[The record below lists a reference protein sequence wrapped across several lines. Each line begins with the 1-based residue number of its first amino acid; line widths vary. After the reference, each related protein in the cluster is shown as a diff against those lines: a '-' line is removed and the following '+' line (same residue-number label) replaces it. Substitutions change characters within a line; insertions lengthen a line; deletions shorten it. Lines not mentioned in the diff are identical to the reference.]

1 MPLHPF
7 ELYKCEKCRYLFFN
21 LYPYSYPLFLLL
33 QRGKHEILGLIA
45 FRSRLYAEFKIDLPT
60 KEIELL
66 MSHFDP
72 QKKGEINLNVVLGSA
87 QSNYD
92 KWKKGK
98 QDLKGLKKLD
108 SVRQHRQ
115 EQRQIYLSKRSEGIQ
130 KSTEMLANILNILKE
145 HSFNLLITK
154 DTRLTAQS
162 RRLVMN
168 SSLFQA
174 LLDDLGIRL
183 SSKERKLLEERY
195 IHTKA
200 GTIDFLKFKSE
211 FLTLGA
217 ELLLRKRRSTESNL
231 ANIKEKIEVSVSQ
244 TSIAVE
250 MTKEV
255 KEDEK
260 NEKKMLNQSLKSILK
275 SAPRTS
281 CTPSLDNSYD
291 SNEILEDSQNISG
304 SLNSSTALSI
314 IPNFIR
320 TSSSQ
325 ATSQSNLI
333 AKLALGSSEMQ
344 ILAANQPN
352 YMNKLVLTNND
363 IEDIFAAV
371 ASANNSVNNT
381 PMKSAMKM
389 KGSGRKLK
397 PLAAPLSG
405 IGHFRKNRKASTI
418 VEDDADYSLTG
429 SEGNTAANSEINTA
443 RTGKGD
449 GELINEKSST
459 KMKNLDLDNST
470 SNFSC
475 FSPLTTRGRT
485 GEQHYFGDNS
495 VLLDGLGMKSKR
507 VKNTDKEQGNG
518 INVKKGNDMGNG
530 CNEGFKNENG
540 VLDHEIQMM
549 LNTNQEDDLSIESH
563 KPFGKG
569 EKKND
574 FTVINDGE
582 WQTSSNRI
590 GFNHHACGGESH
602 DTVLSEVSSTC
613 GFMGELII
621 DNDNDS
627 DNDNK
632 GDDSSNF
639 SPRRG
644 GGGKGGPGSR
654 SVISAAGTEITE
666 QVLLKHYSGKV
677 LSQMNKK
684 NDNIRSKNAL
694 ESLLDDFG
702 SMDLTNFNESQKV
715 ELNEGKEYDEE
726 TERRKRD
733 EEEDERE
740 ALKYLWEE
748 EDEERNKGDGQ
759 DVNENSKFELK
770 NDEKLSETSGVDLE
784 VKVEAEVAEEQV
796 GEFKIY
802 DPRQDSNLSNS
813 VNLHLYKVCPEVEIE
828 DKVGVNSVNQ

>member
-1 MPLHPF
+1 M
-7 ELYKCEKCRYLFFN
+7 
-21 LYPYSYPLFLLL
+21 YPYFYPLFFHC

-72 QKKGEINLNVVLGSA
+72 QKKDEIDLNLVLGSA
-87 QSNYD
+87 QLNYD

-98 QDLKGLKKLD
+98 QDLKGIKKLD
-108 SVRQHRQ
+108 SVRQHRL
-115 EQRQIYLSKRSEGIQ
+115 EQRQIHLSKRSEGIQ
-130 KSTEMLANILNILKE
+130 KSSEMLANILNILKE

-217 ELLLRKRRSTESNL
+217 EMLLQKRRLTESNL
-231 ANIKEKIEVSVSQ
+231 AKVKEKNKNSDSQ
-244 TSIAVE
+244 ANITTVMPE
-250 MTKEV
+250 EV

-260 NEKKMLNQSLKSILK
+260 NEKKILNQSLKSVLK
-275 SAPRTS
+275 SAPHTS

-291 SNEILEDSQNISG
+291 SDELLDDSQNISG

-314 IPNFIR
+314 IPNFMKM
-320 TSSSQ
+320 SN
-325 ATSQSNLI
+325 SQSTTQSSFSGKMAI
-333 AKLALGSSEMQ
+333 GSKEMQ
-344 ILAANQPN
+344 TLAANQPN

-371 ASANNSVNNT
+371 ASTNNSVNNT

-389 KGSGRKLK
+389 KGSARKLK

-405 IGHFRKNRKASTI
+405 TGHFRKNRKASTI
-418 VEDDADYSLTG
+418 VEDDADYQLTG
-429 SEGNTAANSEINTA
+429 SQGNTAANSEINTA

-449 GELINEKSST
+449 ADNGNEKSST
-459 KMKNLDLDNST
+459 NSKNLDLDSSA
-470 SNFSC
+470 SNFNC
-475 FSPLTTRGRT
+475 FSPLTTRGKT
-485 GEQHYFGDNS
+485 GEQHCFGDNS
-495 VLLDGLGMKSKR
+495 VLLDGLEKKNKGVKGLEEEKGNNGIEISK
-507 VKNTDKEQGNG
+507 KNGIGKNCDEVIRKGNG
-518 INVKKGNDMGNG
+518 A
-530 CNEGFKNENG
+530 
-540 VLDHEIQMM
+540 LDNEIQKM
-549 LNTNQEDDLSIESH
+549 LSTNQEDELSIESH
-563 KPFGKG
+563 KPFSMGGKI
-569 EKKND
+569 EES
-574 FTVINDGE
+574 TVINDGE
-582 WQTSSNRI
+582 WLTSSNRT
-590 GFNHHACGGESH
+590 GFNHINGGESH
-602 DTVLSEVSSTC
+602 DTALSEVSSSS

-621 DNDNDS
+621 DNENDS

-632 GDDSSNF
+632 GDDCSNF

-644 GGGKGGPGSR
+644 GGGMGGPGTK

-666 QVLLKHYSGKV
+666 QILLKHYSGKV
-677 LSQMNKK
+677 LSQMNMK

-694 ESLLDDFG
+694 ESLTDDFG
-702 SMDLTNFNESQKV
+702 SIDLTNFNLSPGDNLEENKT
-715 ELNEGKEYDEE
+715 YDEE
-726 TERRKRD
+726 MEKKKRD

-740 ALKYLWEE
+740 AEKYVWEE
-748 EDEERNKGDGQ
+748 AEEEEKSRGDTN
-759 DVNENSKFELK
+759 DINENSNFESK
-770 NDEKLSETSGVDLE
+770 NVGKLSKSAGIE
-784 VKVEAEVAEEQV
+784 VEVEVEAEVVAEEEQDS
-796 GEFKIY
+796 EFKIY

-813 VNLHLYKVCPEVEIE
+813 VNLRMYKECPEVEIE
-828 DKVGVNSVNQ
+828 DKVGINSVNQ